1 MDNMSIGTSLSRTSL
16 SHVRRHSPHPSPLPR
31 SGRGG
36 QRGPGHGLRGLAAL
50 ALGAALAASAAAA
63 DLKVGVITSLSG
75 PVSGL
80 GVPYHKGIQ
89 AAQAHMPDIAGR
101 KVQLI
106 VLDDASDPATA
117 ARNAR
122 KLVTEDNVDVLIGS
136 SGVPNAMAI
145 AAVARELNT
154 PLISPTPVTIP
165 GPEGAWT
172 VTVSQPFPLMVAGVV
187 ERMKKSGVKTVAFI
201 GFSDALGDLAYD
213 SLVKSADA
221 AGIKVV
227 ANERYARADSSVAG
241 QVLKIVAA
249 RPDAVFAGNSG
260 TPGALPYL
268 GLAERGYKGQI
279 YGTHGLINADFVRVG
294 GASIEGLQVPSG
306 PVLVADQ
313 LPDANPIKKVSLAF
327 RSSYQKSNGAVPTD
341 AFSSYTYDAYLLLR
355 DAASRA
361 KGEPGTPAYR
371 TQLRDAIMSTK
382 ELVGTHGVYN
392 FKPDNRYGSD
402 QRAVVIVRMEKGQWK
417 LAPSP

>member
-1 MDNMSIGTSLSRTSL
+1 MMSNKNKIAKGF
-16 SHVRRHSPHPSPLPR
+16 
-31 SGRGG
+31 
-36 QRGPGHGLRGLAAL
+36 
-50 ALGAALAASAAAA
+50 ALAAVALAAAQSFAA
-63 DLKVGVITSLSG
+63 DLKIGFISSLSG
-75 PVSGL
+75 PVAAL
-80 GVPYHKGIQ
+80 GIPYEKGIR
-89 AAQAHMPDIAGR
+89 AAIAEHPQIAGR
-101 KVQLI
+101 KVELI
-106 VLDDASDPATA
+106 VLDDASDPTTA
-117 ARNAR
+117 GRNAR
-122 KLVTEDNVDVLIGS
+122 KLVVDDKVDVLIGT
-136 SGVPNAMAI
+136 SGVPGAMAI
-145 AAVARELNT
+145 AAVARETGT
-154 PLISPTPVTIP
+154 PLISPTPVVMP
-165 GPEGAWT
+165 GGADTWT
-172 VTVSQPFPLMVAGVV
+172 VTVSQPFPLMVAAVV
-187 ERMKKSGVKTVAFI
+187 DKMKKAGVKTVAFI

-213 SLVKSADA
+213 SLVKSAEP

-227 ANERYARADSSVAG
+227 ANERYARSDSSVAG
-241 QVLKIVAA
+241 QVLKIVAQ

-268 GLAERGYKGQI
+268 GLSERGYKGQI

-294 GASIEGLQVPSG
+294 GAAIDGLQVPSG

-327 RSSYQKSNGAVPTD
+327 RASYQKSNGALPTD

-355 DAASRA
+355 DAATRA

-402 QRAVVIVRMEKGQWK
+402 ERAVVIVRMEKGQWK
-417 LAPSP
+417 LAPAP